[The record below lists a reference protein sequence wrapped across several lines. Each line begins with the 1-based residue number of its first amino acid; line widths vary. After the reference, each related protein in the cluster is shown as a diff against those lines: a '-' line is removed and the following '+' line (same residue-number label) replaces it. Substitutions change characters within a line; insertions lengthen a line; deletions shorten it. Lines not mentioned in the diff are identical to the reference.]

1 MNRDK
6 VILTGFA
13 IVFSALILFGLLYDF
28 NFYTFTDETLR
39 PITAI
44 TFDTAG
50 FDGVEKVLPITGG
63 IFCILTLIFLI
74 AAAIMCIMRIFIGAD
89 KSMQV
94 ASVLLFVVSLIFAIP
109 TALFLIVQPL
119 VLQNIDPG
127 EMFEYVDIGKFVVCA
142 VYAGIIFIL
151 IVAMMVIFQLK
162 TNNK

>member
-50 FDGVEKVLPITGG
+50 FDGVEKILPISGG
-63 IFCILTLIFLI
+63 IICILSLIFLI
-74 AAAIMCIMRIFIGAD
+74 AAAIMYIMRILGAD

-94 ASVLLFVVSLIFAIP
+94 ASVLLFDISLIFAIV
-109 TALFLIVQPL
+109 TALFLIFRPL

-142 VYAGIIFIL
+142 VYAGISFIL
-151 IVAMMVIFQLK
+151 IANFKSSLVSSL
-162 TNNK
+162 

>member
-50 FDGVEKVLPITGG
+50 FDGVEKILPISGG
-63 IFCILTLIFLI
+63 IICILSLIFLI
-74 AAAIMCIMRIFIGAD
+74 AAAIMCIMRIFIGAG

-94 ASVLLFVVSLIFAIP
+94 SSVLFFDMSLIFAIA
-109 TALFLIVQPL
+109 TALFLIFRPL

-142 VYAGIIFIL
+142 VYAGISFIL
-151 IVAMMVIFQLK
+151 IVAMKFIFELK
-162 TNNK
+162 ANNK